1 MWKFRRRSVSILL
14 PQATNLSWIQ
24 WPSCTQCKIQLC
36 PTSYD
41 LKKSTT
47 TTTTQMDGLWRQLP
61 PFKWCFV
68 VFQPNPTC
76 FNACWSTS
84 RICKRSCRK
93 EQKPVSFVHFFLY
106 DCLGTEKR
114 CQENC
119 PSWQKFRTSSWGS
132 SSKKKETVP
141 KKCQEKTRFE
151 PGDQEMPKPVNAAVL
166 EKIFKKN
173 TTFGVNFKACAANA
187 VSDAKAVSLRA
198 FYSFHNRRNTR
209 SFESSQD
216 GQKSKLRHKPI
227 QLVGLWP
234 NRLKLPV
241 ELPVKQNGC
250 STYNE

>member
-1 MWKFRRRSVSILL
+1 MWKFRRRSVSILIL

-36 PTSYD
+36 STSYD

-47 TTTTQMDGLWRQLP
+47 TTTTTTQMDGLWRQPP

-93 EQKPVSFVHFFLY
+93 EQKPVPFVHFFLY

-119 PSWQKFRTSSWGS
+119 SSWQKIRTFSWGS
-132 SSKKKETVP
+132 SWKKKETV
-141 KKCQEKTRFE
+141 
-151 PGDQEMPKPVNAAVL
+151 
-166 EKIFKKN
+166 KKN
-173 TTFGVNFKACAANA
+173 AKKKLVSNLGIRRCQSLSMQLCWKKA
-187 VSDAKAVSLRA
+187 SKKTPLL
-198 FYSFHNRRNTR
+198 
-209 SFESSQD
+209 ESISRPALPMQ
-216 GQKSKLRHKPI
+216 SVMLKPS
-227 QLVGLWP
+227 P
-234 NRLKLPV
+234 
-241 ELPVKQNGC
+241 
-250 STYNE
+250 

>member
-1 MWKFRRRSVSILL
+1 MWKFRRRSVSILIL

-36 PTSYD
+36 STSYD
-41 LKKSTT
+41 LKKSTTTT

-93 EQKPVSFVHFFLY
+93 EQKPVPFVHFFLY

-119 PSWQKFRTSSWGS
+119 SSWQKIRTFSWGS
-132 SSKKKETVP
+132 SWKKKKLSKK
-141 KKCQEKTRFE
+141 
-151 PGDQEMPKPVNAAVL
+151 MPR
-166 EKIFKKN
+166 KN
-173 TTFGVNFKACAANA
+173 SFRTWG
-187 VSDAKAVSLRA
+187 SGDAKACQCSCVGKKLQKKHHFWSQFQGLRCQC
-198 FYSFHNRRNTR
+198 
-209 SFESSQD
+209 SQ
-216 GQKSKLRHKPI
+216 
-227 QLVGLWP
+227 W
-234 NRLKLPV
+234 
-241 ELPVKQNGC
+241 C
-250 STYNE
+250 